1 MEIVE
6 HYKVIDKSLN
16 HDLNTSAISRKG
28 LQRLDFLHR
37 LNTFNVDKTL
47 KVLLCNSFIESILT
61 FCIISWYGNLTV
73 QNKKRLSDTV
83 KVAGKIISTQQ
94 LSLSDIHN

>member
-1 MEIVE
+1 M
-6 HYKVIDKSLN
+6 
-16 HDLNTSAISRKG
+16 SRKG
-28 LQRLDFLHR
+28 LRRLHFLRR
-37 LNTFNVDKTL
+37 LNTFNVDKTVM
-47 KVLLCNSFIESILT
+47 VLFCNSFIEFILT

-94 LSLSDIHN
+94 LSLSDIYN